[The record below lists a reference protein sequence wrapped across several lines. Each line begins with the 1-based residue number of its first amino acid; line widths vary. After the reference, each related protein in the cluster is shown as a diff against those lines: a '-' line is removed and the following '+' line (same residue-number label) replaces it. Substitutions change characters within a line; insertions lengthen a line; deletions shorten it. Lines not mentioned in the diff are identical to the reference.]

1 MYREAVGSLIY
12 AVTCTRPDIAFA
24 VNQVSQ
30 FSCRPT
36 RAHWEAVK
44 RILSYQKGT
53 SSYGIT
59 YGITFGT
66 NGTNERTLISYGDA
80 DFAANVDDRR
90 STTGVLLILNGGPI
104 SWKSQRQSCVSLF
117 TIESEYV
124 AAAAAAKDVVWM
136 RRLLQDLG

>member
-30 FSCRPT
+30 FYCRPT

-44 RILSYQKGT
+44 RILSYLKGT

-59 YGITFGT
+59 FGS

-80 DFAANVDDRR
+80 DFAVNVDDRR

-104 SWKSQRQSCVSLF
+104 SWKSQRQSCVSLS
-117 TIESEYV
+117 TTESEYV